1 MILIDAS
8 GLTMSR
14 PGRDLF
20 TEVSVT
26 ISTGDRI
33 GLVGLNGT
41 GKSSLI
47 DVLTG
52 TREPESGSVRRGRDI
67 RIAVLDQNPDLGTG
81 TVRDAVADVDGE
93 AWEIDAVL
101 GKLGM
106 GGRSE
111 TPVSQLSGGEAKRV
125 ALARALVHP
134 SDLLILDEPTNHLD
148 VDAIEWLETRL
159 SAYKGGLILVT
170 HDRHVL
176 DRVTNRVLELDRG
189 SAFTHEGGYD
199 AYLEGRALREAQ
211 AEQAERVRAN
221 LARTELAWLRRGA
234 PARTSKA
241 KARIRSATEIVN
253 ARPDAPARDGALDLH
268 FGTPRLGNDVIELR
282 SVGFAHPNHDPLFE
296 AVELSID
303 RRERLG
309 IVGSNG
315 TGKSTLLDVI
325 AGKRTPTS
333 GSVEIGSTVKME
345 LFDQRGIDLNP
356 QARVWEAIVDAP
368 KPEWQDI
375 ALMESFWF
383 DSDAQYAPIELLSG
397 GERRR
402 LQLLVTLAKKPNVL
416 LLDEP
421 TNDLDLDTLRVL
433 EDFLE
438 NYPGAVIVVSHDR
451 AFLER
456 TVDDVIVFD
465 GGGSVGRLPG
475 GYEAYDKLRQND
487 QHRKGAG
494 GLDQTA
500 PSKRTSGKGGNSDN
514 GGATTSAGRSH
525 STIRHELKANEK
537 EIAKLEKRRAAL
549 TGELEAAGN
558 DHDALARVGGE
569 LTEVTGRI
577 RELEEQWL
585 ELSEEMER

>member
-1 MILIDAS
+1 MILVDATD
-8 GLTMSR
+8 LTMAR

-20 TEVSVT
+20 RDVSVT
-26 ISTGDRI
+26 ISTGDRL

-47 DVLTG
+47 DVLIG
-52 TREPESGSVRRGRDI
+52 NREPEAGTVRRGRDV
-67 RIAVLDQNPDLGTG
+67 RIAALDQNPDLGTG
-81 TVRDAVADVDGE
+81 TVRDAVDHVDGE
-93 AWEIDAVL
+93 SWEIDAVL

-106 GGRSE
+106 DGRSE

-148 VDAIEWLETRL
+148 VDAIEWLESRL
-159 SAYKGGLILVT
+159 SSYKGGLILVT

-211 AEQAERVRAN
+211 AEQAEKVRAN

-241 KARIRSATEIVN
+241 KARIRTATELVN
-253 ARPDAPARDGALDLH
+253 ARADAPARDGSLDLH
-268 FGTPRLGNDVIELR
+268 FGTPRLGNDVVELR
-282 SVGFAHPNHDPLFE
+282 GVSFAHPGHDPLFSSVDL
-296 AVELSID
+296 AVD
-303 RRERLG
+303 PRERLG
-309 IVGSNG
+309 IVGANG

-325 AGKRTPTS
+325 SGKRQPTE

-345 LFDQRGIDLNP
+345 LFDQRGIELNP
-356 QARVWEAIVDAP
+356 NSRVWEAVVDAP
-368 KPEWQDI
+368 KPEWQDV

-475 GYEAYDKLRQND
+475 GYEAYDKLRRSKKD
-487 QHRKGAG
+487 AKGSG
-494 GLDQTA
+494 NNLEQTA
-500 PSKRTSGKGGNSDN
+500 PKNKPSSSSK
-514 GGATTSAGRSH
+514 SASGRSH
-525 STIRHELKANEK
+525 STVRHELKANEK
-537 EIAKLEKRRAAL
+537 EMAKLDKLQKSL
-549 TGELEAAGN
+549 TAELEAAGN
-558 DHDALARVGGE
+558 DHDALSRIGGE
-569 LTEVTGRI
+569 LGEVTGRI
-577 RELEEQWL
+577 SELEEQWL
-585 ELSEEMER
+585 ALSEELEG

>member
-1 MILIDAS
+1 MILVDAS
-8 GLTMSR
+8 NLTMAR

-20 TEVSVT
+20 RDVSVT
-26 ISTGDRI
+26 ISTGERL

-47 DVLTG
+47 DVLIG
-52 TREPESGSVRRGRDI
+52 KREPESGTVRRGRDVK
-67 RIAVLDQNPDLGTG
+67 IAALDQNPDLGDG
-81 TVRDAVADVDGE
+81 TVRNAVEHVDGE
-93 AWEIDAVL
+93 SWEIDAVL
-101 GKLGM
+101 EKLGM
-106 GGRSE
+106 GGRSD

-148 VDAIEWLETRL
+148 VDAIEWLEARL
-159 SAYKGGLILVT
+159 AAYKGGLLLVT

-189 SAFTHEGGYD
+189 SAFTHEGGYG

-211 AEQAERVRAN
+211 AEQAEKVRAN

-241 KARIRSATEIVN
+241 KARIRSATELVN
-253 ARPDAPARDGALDLH
+253 ARPDAPAREGSLDLH

-282 SVGFAHPNHDPLFE
+282 GVSFAHPNHDPLFE

-325 AGKRTPTS
+325 SGKRQATQ
-333 GSVEIGSTVKME
+333 GSVEIGSTVVMD
-345 LFDQRGIDLNP
+345 LFDQRGVELNP
-356 QARVWEAIVDAP
+356 TSRVWEAVVDAP
-368 KPEWQDI
+368 KPEWHDV

-397 GERRR
+397 GEKRR
-402 LQLLVTLAKKPNVL
+402 LQLLITLARKPNVL

-438 NYPGAVIVVSHDR
+438 DFPGAVIVVSHDR

-456 TVDDVIVFD
+456 TVDDVIVFGD
-465 GGGSVGRLPG
+465 GGSVGRLPG
-475 GYEAYDKLRQND
+475 GYEAYDKLRKSNRASPKRD
-487 QHRKGAG
+487 NVAG
-494 GLDQTA
+494 EKTA
-500 PSKRTSGKGGNSDN
+500 PKKPAFQSKAG
-514 GGATTSAGRSH
+514 GRSH
-525 STIRHELKANEK
+525 STIRHELKANEN
-537 EIAKLEKRRAAL
+537 AMVKLEKRQATL
-549 TGELEAAGN
+549 TSELADAGD
-558 DHDALARVGGE
+558 DHDALSRIGGDLGEVGE
-569 LTEVTGRI
+569 KI
-577 RELEEQWL
+577 AELEEQWFS
-585 ELSEEMER
+585 LSEELEG

>member
-1 MILIDAS
+1 MILVDATD
-8 GLTMSR
+8 LTMAR

-20 TEVSVT
+20 RDVSIT

-47 DVLTG
+47 DVLIG
-52 TREPESGSVRRGRDI
+52 NRDPESGTVRRGRDV
-67 RIAVLDQNPDLGTG
+67 RIAALDQNPDLGTG
-81 TVRDAVADVDGE
+81 TVRDAVDHVDGE

-106 GGRSE
+106 DGRAE

-148 VDAIEWLETRL
+148 VDAIEWLESKL
-159 SAYKGGLILVT
+159 SSYKGGLILVT

-211 AEQAERVRAN
+211 AEQAEKVRAN
-221 LARTELAWLRRGA
+221 LARSELAWLRRGA

-241 KARIRSATEIVN
+241 KARIRTATELVN
-253 ARPDAPARDGALDLH
+253 ARPDAAAREGSLDLY
-268 FGTPRLGNDVIELR
+268 FGTPRLGNDVVELR
-282 SVGFAHPNHDPLFE
+282 GISFAHPGHDPLFSSVDL
-296 AVELSID
+296 AID
-303 RRERLG
+303 PRERLG

-315 TGKSTLLDVI
+315 AGKSTLLDVI
-325 AGKRTPTS
+325 SGKRRPTE
-333 GSVEIGSTVKME
+333 GSVEIGSTVQME
-345 LFDQRGIDLNP
+345 LFDQRGVELNP
-356 QARVWEAIVDAP
+356 QSRVWEAVIDAP
-368 KPEWQDI
+368 KPEWQDVQ
-375 ALMESFWF
+375 LMESFWF

-402 LQLLVTLAKKPNVL
+402 LQLLITLAKKPNVL

-456 TVDDVIVFD
+456 TVDDVVVFD
-465 GGGSVGRLPG
+465 GGGSVSRLPG
-475 GYEAYDKLRQND
+475 GYEAYDQLR
-487 QHRKGAG
+487 RTKGAAKG
-494 GLDQTA
+494 SGNRLEQTA
-500 PSKRTSGKGGNSDN
+500 PKN
-514 GGATTSAGRSH
+514 TSAASAKPSSGRSH
-525 STIRHELKANEK
+525 STVRHELKANEK
-537 EIAKLEKRRAAL
+537 EMAKLDTRQKTL
-549 TGELEAAGN
+549 TAELVAAGD
-558 DHDALARVGGE
+558 DHDALSRIGAE
-569 LTEVTGRI
+569 LGEVTSCI
-577 RELEEQWL
+577 SELEEQWL
-585 ELSEEMER
+585 ALSEELEA

>member
-1 MILIDAS
+1 MILIDATDV
-8 GLTMSR
+8 TMIR

-20 TEVSVT
+20 RDVSVT
-26 ISTGDRI
+26 ISDGERI

-47 DVLTG
+47 DVLIG
-52 TREPESGSVRRGRDI
+52 TRDPESGTVRRGRDV
-67 RIAVLDQNPDLGTG
+67 RIAALDQNPDLGSG
-81 TVRDAVADVDGE
+81 TVRDAVEGVAGE
-93 AWEIDAVL
+93 SWEIDAVL
-101 GKLGM
+101 DRLGM

-111 TPVSQLSGGEAKRV
+111 TPVAQLSGGEAKRV

-148 VDAIEWLETRL
+148 VDAIEWLENRL
-159 SAYKGGLILVT
+159 AAYKGGLLLVT

-189 SAFTHEGGYD
+189 RAYVHEGGYD
-199 AYLEGRALREAQ
+199 AYLEGRALRE
-211 AEQAERVRAN
+211 EQAQQQERVRAN

-241 KARIRSATEIVN
+241 KARIRSATEIVT
-253 ARPDAPARDGALDLH
+253 ARPEEAARTGSLDLH
-268 FGTPRLGNDVIELR
+268 FGTPRLGNDVVELDHV
-282 SVGFAHPNHDPLFE
+282 SFGYPDHEPLFTD
-296 AVELSID
+296 VELSLD
-303 RRERLG
+303 PRERLG

-325 AGKRTPTS
+325 SGRISPTS
-333 GSVEIGSTVKME
+333 GSVRVGSTVSME
-345 LFDQRGIDLNP
+345 LFDQRGIELNP
-356 QARVWEAIVDAP
+356 AMRVWQAVVGDAP
-368 KPEWQDI
+368 KPDWHDT

-402 LQLLVTLAKKPNVL
+402 LQLLITLAKRPNVL

-438 NYPGAVIVVSHDR
+438 NYPGAVVVVSHDR

-456 TVDDVIVFD
+456 TLDDVIVFD
-465 GGGSVGRLPG
+465 GTGTVGRLPG
-475 GYEAYDKLRQND
+475 GYEAYERLRTHQASSMKND
-487 QHRKGAG
+487 STR
-494 GLDQTA
+494 QT
-500 PSKRTSGKGGNSDN
+500 SSGPKKTKHKSIGD
-514 GGATTSAGRSH
+514 GRSA
-525 STIRHELKANEK
+525 STIRHELKTVEK
-537 EIAKLEKRRAAL
+537 DMARLDKKRTSL
-549 TGELEAAGN
+549 TSELEAAGS
-558 DHDALARVGGE
+558 DHEALVRIGAE
-569 LTEVTGRI
+569 LTPVVDEING
-577 RELEEQWL
+577 LEERWL
-585 ELSEEMER
+585 ELSEEAES

>member
-1 MILIDAS
+1 MILIDATDV
-8 GLTMSR
+8 TMIR

-20 TEVSVT
+20 RDVSVT
-26 ISTGDRI
+26 ISDGERI

-47 DVLTG
+47 DVLIG
-52 TREPESGSVRRGRDI
+52 TRDPESGTVRRGRDV
-67 RIAVLDQNPDLGTG
+67 RIAALDQNPDLGSG
-81 TVRDAVADVDGE
+81 TVRDAVEGVEGE
-93 AWEIDAVL
+93 SWEIDAVL
-101 GKLGM
+101 DRLGM

-111 TPVSQLSGGEAKRV
+111 TPVAQLSGGEAKRV

-148 VDAIEWLETRL
+148 VDAIEWLENRL
-159 SAYKGGLILVT
+159 AAYKGGLLLVT

-189 SAFTHEGGYD
+189 RAYVHEGGYD
-199 AYLEGRALREAQ
+199 AYLEGRALRE
-211 AEQAERVRAN
+211 EQAQQQERVRAN

-241 KARIRSATEIVN
+241 KARIRSATEIVT
-253 ARPDAPARDGALDLH
+253 ARPEEAARTGSLDLH
-268 FGTPRLGNDVIELR
+268 FGTPRLGNDVVELDHV
-282 SVGFAHPNHDPLFE
+282 SFGYPDHEPLFTD
-296 AVELSID
+296 VELSLD
-303 RRERLG
+303 PRERLG

-325 AGKRTPTS
+325 SGRISPTS
-333 GSVEIGSTVKME
+333 GSVRVGSTVSME
-345 LFDQRGIDLNP
+345 LFDQRGIELNP
-356 QARVWEAIVDAP
+356 AMRVWQAVVGDAP
-368 KPEWQDI
+368 KPDWHDT

-402 LQLLVTLAKKPNVL
+402 LQLLITLAKRPNVL

-438 NYPGAVIVVSHDR
+438 NYPGAVVVVSHDR

-465 GGGSVGRLPG
+465 GTGTVGRLPG
-475 GYEAYDKLRQND
+475 GYEAYERLRTHQASSMKND
-487 QHRKGAG
+487 STR
-494 GLDQTA
+494 QT
-500 PSKRTSGKGGNSDN
+500 SSGPKKTKHKSIGD
-514 GGATTSAGRSH
+514 GRSA
-525 STIRHELKANEK
+525 STIRHELKTVEK
-537 EIAKLEKRRAAL
+537 DMARLDKKRTSL
-549 TGELEAAGN
+549 TSELEAAGS
-558 DHDALARVGGE
+558 DHEALVRIGAE
-569 LTEVTGRI
+569 LTPVVDEING
-577 RELEEQWL
+577 LEERWL
-585 ELSEEMER
+585 ELSEEAES

>member
-1 MILIDAS
+1 MILIDATEV
-8 GLTMSR
+8 TMVR

-20 TEVSVT
+20 RDVSVT

-47 DVLTG
+47 DVLIG
-52 TREPESGSVRRGRDI
+52 NREAEGGSVRRGRDV
-67 RIAVLDQNPDLGTG
+67 RIAALDQNPDLGNG
-81 TVRDAVADVDGE
+81 TVRDAVTSVDGE
-93 AWEIDAVL
+93 SWEIDAVL
-101 GKLGM
+101 DKLGM
-106 GGRSE
+106 GGRE
-111 TPVSQLSGGEAKRV
+111 DTPVAQLSGGEAKRV

-148 VDAIEWLETRL
+148 VDAIEWLEKRL
-159 SAYKGGLILVT
+159 SAYKGGLLLVT

-189 SAFTHEGGYD
+189 KAFVHEGGYD
-199 AYLEGRALREAQ
+199 AYLEGRALREEQAAQ
-211 AEQAERVRAN
+211 AEKVRAN

-241 KARIRSATEIVN
+241 KARIRSATEIVTSRPEEA
-253 ARPDAPARDGALDLH
+253 ARTGSLDLH
-268 FGTPRLGNDVIELR
+268 FGTPRLGNDVVELSNIE
-282 SVGFAHPNHDPLFE
+282 FAHPDHDPLFTG
-296 AVELSID
+296 VELAID
-303 RRERLG
+303 PRERLG

-325 AGKRTPTS
+325 SGKRTPTN
-333 GSVEIGSTVKME
+333 GSVTIGSTVKME
-345 LFDQRGIDLNP
+345 LFDQRGIELDP
-356 QARVWEAIVDAP
+356 RMRVWQAVVGDDAI
-368 KPEWQDI
+368 KPDWTDVQ
-375 ALMESFWF
+375 LMESFWF

-402 LQLLVTLAKKPNVL
+402 LQLLITLARKPNVL

-438 NYPGAVIVVSHDR
+438 DFPGAVIVVSHDR

-465 GGGSVGRLPG
+465 GQSSVSRLPG
-475 GYEAYDKLRQND
+475 GYEAYENLRKRQSSTAKND
-487 QHRKGAG
+487 STK
-494 GLDQTA
+494 QT
-500 PSKRTSGKGGNSDN
+500 SSGPKHAKASSGS
-514 GGATTSAGRSH
+514 GRSA
-525 STIRHELKANEK
+525 STIRHELKTVEK
-537 EIAKLEKRRAAL
+537 DMARLDRKRSAL
-549 TGELEAAGN
+549 TAELEAAGS
-558 DHDALARVGGE
+558 DHEELMRVSDQ
-569 LTEVTGRI
+569 LTPIVAEI
-577 RELEEQWL
+577 EQLEERWL
-585 ELSEEMER
+585 ELSEEAEG

>member
-1 MILIDAS
+1 MA
-8 GLTMSR
+8 R

-20 TEVSVT
+20 RDVSIT

-47 DVLTG
+47 DVLIG
-52 TREPESGSVRRGRDI
+52 NRDPESGTVRRGRDV
-67 RIAVLDQNPDLGTG
+67 RIAALDQNPDLGTG
-81 TVRDAVADVDGE
+81 TVRDAVDHVDGE

-106 GGRSE
+106 DGRAE
-111 TPVSQLSGGEAKRV
+111 TPVSKLSGGEAKRV

-148 VDAIEWLETRL
+148 VDAIEWLESKL
-159 SAYKGGLILVT
+159 SSYKGGLILVT

-211 AEQAERVRAN
+211 AEQAEKVRAN
-221 LARTELAWLRRGA
+221 LARSELAWLRRGA

-241 KARIRSATEIVN
+241 KARIRTATELVN
-253 ARPDAPARDGALDLH
+253 ARPDAAAREGSLDLY
-268 FGTPRLGNDVIELR
+268 FGTPRLGNDVVELR
-282 SVGFAHPNHDPLFE
+282 GISFAHPGHDPLFSSVDL
-296 AVELSID
+296 AID
-303 RRERLG
+303 PRERLG

-315 TGKSTLLDVI
+315 AGKSTLLDVI
-325 AGKRTPTS
+325 SGKRRPTE
-333 GSVEIGSTVKME
+333 GSVEIGSTVQME
-345 LFDQRGIDLNP
+345 LFDQRGVELNP
-356 QARVWEAIVDAP
+356 QSRVWEAVVDAP
-368 KPEWQDI
+368 KPEWQDVQ
-375 ALMESFWF
+375 LMESFWF

-402 LQLLVTLAKKPNVL
+402 LQLLITLAKKPNVL

-456 TVDDVIVFD
+456 TVDDVVVFD
-465 GGGSVGRLPG
+465 GGGSVSRLPG
-475 GYEAYDKLRQND
+475 GYEAYDQLR
-487 QHRKGAG
+487 RTKGAAKG
-494 GLDQTA
+494 SGNRLEQTA
-500 PSKRTSGKGGNSDN
+500 PKN
-514 GGATTSAGRSH
+514 TSAASAKPSSGRSH
-525 STIRHELKANEK
+525 STVRHELKANEK
-537 EIAKLEKRRAAL
+537 EMAKLDTRQKTL
-549 TGELEAAGN
+549 TAELVAAGD
-558 DHDALARVGGE
+558 DHDALSRIGAE
-569 LTEVTGRI
+569 LGEVTSCI
-577 RELEEQWL
+577 SELEEQWL
-585 ELSEEMER
+585 ALSEELEA

>member
-1 MILIDAS
+1 MILIDATDV
-8 GLTMSR
+8 TMVR

-20 TEVSVT
+20 RDVSVT
-26 ISTGDRI
+26 ISDGERI

-47 DVLTG
+47 DVLIG
-52 TREPESGSVRRGRDI
+52 TREPESGSVRRGRDV
-67 RIAVLDQNPDLGTG
+67 RIAALDQNPDLGTG
-81 TVRDAVADVDGE
+81 TVRDAVEGVDGE
-93 AWEIDAVL
+93 SWEIDAVL
-101 GKLGM
+101 DRLGM

-111 TPVSQLSGGEAKRV
+111 TPVAQLSGGEAKRV

-148 VDAIEWLETRL
+148 VDAIEWLENRL
-159 SAYKGGLILVT
+159 AAYKGGLLLVT

-189 SAFTHEGGYD
+189 KAYVHEGGYD
-199 AYLEGRALREAQ
+199 AYLEGRALRE
-211 AEQAERVRAN
+211 EQAQQQERVRAN

-253 ARPDAPARDGALDLH
+253 ARPEEAARSGSLDLH
-268 FGTPRLGNDVIELR
+268 FGTPRLGNDVVELEG
-282 SVGFAHPNHDPLFE
+282 VTFAHPDHPPLFE
-296 AVELSID
+296 GVDLALD
-303 RRERLG
+303 PRERLG

-325 AGKRTPTS
+325 SGRRQPTA
-333 GSVEIGSTVKME
+333 GSVHVGSTVAME
-345 LFDQRGIDLNP
+345 LFDQRGIELNP
-356 QARVWEAIVDAP
+356 QMRVWQAVVGDAP
-368 KPEWQDI
+368 KPEWHDTV
-375 ALMESFWF
+375 LMESFWF

-402 LQLLVTLAKKPNVL
+402 LQLLITLAKKPNVL

-438 NYPGAVIVVSHDR
+438 NYPGAVVVVSHDR

-465 GGGSVGRLPG
+465 GTGNVSRLPG
-475 GYEAYDKLRQND
+475 GYEAYENLRKTQAGSKND
-487 QHRKGAG
+487 STR
-494 GLDQTA
+494 QTA
-500 PSKRTSGKGGNSDN
+500 SPSEKKSKAKGSGG
-514 GGATTSAGRSH
+514 GRSA
-525 STIRHELKANEK
+525 STIRHELKSVEK
-537 EIAKLEKRRAAL
+537 DMARLDKKRTAL
-549 TGELEAAGN
+549 TAELEAAGS
-558 DHDALARVGGE
+558 DHEALVRIGAE
-569 LTEVTGRI
+569 LTPVVEEITS
-577 RELEEQWL
+577 LEERWL
-585 ELSEEMER
+585 ALSEEAEG

>member
-1 MILIDAS
+1 MILIDATNV
-8 GLTMSR
+8 TMIR

-20 TEVSVT
+20 RDVSVT
-26 ISTGDRI
+26 ISDGERI

-47 DVLTG
+47 DVLIG
-52 TREPESGSVRRGRDI
+52 TREAESGSVRRGRDV
-67 RIAVLDQNPDLGTG
+67 RIAALDQNPDLGRG
-81 TVRDAVADVDGE
+81 TVRDAVEGVGGE
-93 AWEIDAVL
+93 SWEIDAVL
-101 GKLGM
+101 DRLGM

-111 TPVSQLSGGEAKRV
+111 TPVAQLSGGEAKRV

-148 VDAIEWLETRL
+148 VDAIEWLEKRL
-159 SAYKGGLILVT
+159 SLYKGGLLLVT

-189 SAFTHEGGYD
+189 KAYMHEGGYD
-199 AYLEGRALREAQ
+199 AYLEGRALRE
-211 AEQAERVRAN
+211 EQAQQQERVRSN

-241 KARIRSATEIVN
+241 KSRIRSATEIVN
-253 ARPDAPARDGALDLH
+253 ARPEEAARTGSLDLH
-268 FGTPRLGNDVIELR
+268 FGTPRLGNDVVELKG
-282 SVGFAHPNHDPLFE
+282 VTFAHPDYPPLFDS
-296 AVELSID
+296 VELALD
-303 RRERLG
+303 PRERLG

-325 AGKRTPTS
+325 AGRRSPTA
-333 GSVEIGSTVKME
+333 GSVRVGSTVSME
-345 LFDQRGIDLNP
+345 LFDQRGIELNP
-356 QARVWEAIVDAP
+356 QMRVWQAVVGDAP
-368 KPEWQDI
+368 KPDWQDT

-402 LQLLVTLAKKPNVL
+402 LQLLITLAKKPNVL

-438 NYPGAVIVVSHDR
+438 NYPGAVVVVSHDR

-465 GGGSVGRLPG
+465 GTGSVSRLPG
-475 GYEAYDKLRQND
+475 GYEAYENLRKAQAGSKND
-487 QHRKGAG
+487 STR
-494 GLDQTA
+494 QTA
-500 PSKRTSGKGGNSDN
+500 APSDKKSKQKGGD
-514 GGATTSAGRSH
+514 GGRSA
-525 STIRHELKANEK
+525 STIRHELKSVEK
-537 EIAKLEKRRAAL
+537 DMARLDKKRSAL
-549 TGELEAAGN
+549 TAELEAAGS
-558 DHDALARVGGE
+558 DHEALVRIGAE
-569 LTEVTGRI
+569 LTPVVEEIDR
-577 RELEEQWL
+577 LEERWL
-585 ELSEEMER
+585 ALSEEAEG

>member
-1 MILIDAS
+1 MA
-8 GLTMSR
+8 R

-20 TEVSVT
+20 RDVSVT

-41 GKSSLI
+41 GKSTLI
-47 DVLTG
+47 DVLIG
-52 TREPESGSVRRGRDI
+52 NREPESGTVRRGRDVQ
-67 RIAVLDQNPDLGTG
+67 IATLDQNPDLGTG
-81 TVRDAVADVDGE
+81 TVRDAVDHVDGE
-93 AWEIDAVL
+93 SWEIDAVL

-106 GGRSE
+106 SGRCD
-111 TPVSQLSGGEAKRV
+111 TPVSQLSGDEAKRV
-125 ALARALVHP
+125 ALARALVHQ

-148 VDAIEWLETRL
+148 VDAIEWLEARL
-159 SAYKGGLILVT
+159 SSYKGGLILVT

-176 DRVTNRVLELDRG
+176 DRVTNRVVELDRG
-189 SAFTHEGGYD
+189 NAFTHEGGYD

-211 AEQAERVRAN
+211 AVQAEKVRAN
-221 LARTELAWLRRGA
+221 LAKTELAWLRRGA

-253 ARPDAPARDGALDLH
+253 TRPDAPARDGSLDLH
-268 FGTPRLGNDVIELR
+268 FGTPRLGNDVVELR
-282 SVGFAHPNHDPLFE
+282 GVSFAHPDHDPLFSSVDL
-296 AVELSID
+296 AID
-303 RRERLG
+303 PRERLG

-325 AGKRTPTS
+325 AGKRQPTQ
-333 GSVEIGSTVKME
+333 GGVEIGSTVVME
-345 LFDQRGIDLNP
+345 LFDQRGIELNP
-356 QARVWEAIVDAP
+356 QSRVWEAIVDAP

-402 LQLLVTLAKKPNVL
+402 LQLLITLAKKPNVL

-456 TVDDVIVFD
+456 TVDDVVVFD
-465 GGGSVGRLPG
+465 GGGSVSRLPG
-475 GYEAYDKLRQND
+475 GYEAYDQLR
-487 QHRKGAG
+487 RTKGAAKG
-494 GLDQTA
+494 SGNRLEQTA
-500 PSKRTSGKGGNSDN
+500 PKN
-514 GGATTSAGRSH
+514 TSAASAKPSSGRSH
-525 STIRHELKANEK
+525 STVRHELKANEK
-537 EIAKLEKRRAAL
+537 EMAKLDTRQKTL
-549 TGELEAAGN
+549 TAELVAAGD
-558 DHDALARVGGE
+558 DHDALSRIGAE
-569 LTEVTGRI
+569 LGEVTSCI
-577 RELEEQWL
+577 SELEEQWL
-585 ELSEEMER
+585 ALSEELEA

>member
-1 MILIDAS
+1 MILIDATDV
-8 GLTMSR
+8 TMIR

-20 TEVSVT
+20 RDVSVT

-47 DVLTG
+47 DVLIG
-52 TREPESGSVRRGRDI
+52 NREPESGSVRRGRDV
-67 RIAVLDQNPDLGTG
+67 RIAALDQNPDLGSG
-81 TVRDAVADVDGE
+81 TVRDAVTHVGGE
-93 AWEIDAVL
+93 SWEIDAVL
-101 GKLGM
+101 DKLGM
-106 GGRSE
+106 GGRE
-111 TPVSQLSGGEAKRV
+111 DTPVAQLSGGEAKRV

-148 VDAIEWLETRL
+148 VDAIEWLEKRL
-159 SAYKGGLILVT
+159 SAYKGGLLLVT

-189 SAFTHEGGYD
+189 SAFVHEGGYD
-199 AYLEGRALREAQ
+199 AYLEGRALREEQAAQ
-211 AEQAERVRAN
+211 AEKVRAN

-253 ARPDAPARDGALDLH
+253 ARPQEAARSGSLDLH
-268 FGTPRLGNDVIELR
+268 FGTPRLGNDVIDLSNVE
-282 SVGFAHPNHDPLFE
+282 FAHPDHDPLFRGVQL
-296 AVELSID
+296 AID
-303 RRERLG
+303 PRERLG

-325 AGKRTPTS
+325 SGQREPTN
-333 GSVEIGSTVKME
+333 GTVTIGSTVVME
-345 LFDQRGIDLNP
+345 LFDQRGIELNP
-356 QARVWEAIVDAP
+356 QMRVWQAVVGEDAV
-368 KPEWQDI
+368 KPDWPDVQ
-375 ALMESFWF
+375 LMESFWF

-402 LQLLVTLAKKPNVL
+402 LQLLITLARKPNVL

-433 EDFLE
+433 EGFLE
-438 NYPGAVIVVSHDR
+438 DFPGAVIVVSHDR

-465 GGGSVGRLPG
+465 GGGSVSRLPG
-475 GYEAYDKLRQND
+475 GYEAYDKLRRSQNASSKND
-487 QHRKGAG
+487 S
-494 GLDQTA
+494 T
-500 PSKRTSGKGGNSDN
+500 KRTSDAPKKSKNS
-514 GGATTSAGRSH
+514 GGRSA
-525 STIRHELKANEK
+525 STIRHELKTVEK
-537 EIAKLEKRRAAL
+537 DMARLDKKRTTL
-549 TGELEAAGN
+549 TADLEAAGS
-558 DHDALARVGGE
+558 DHEELMRVSDL
-569 LTEVTGRI
+569 LTPVVAEIET
-577 RELEEQWL
+577 LEERWL
-585 ELSEEMER
+585 ELSEEADS

>member
-1 MILIDAS
+1 MILIDAND
-8 GLTMSR
+8 LTMAR

-20 TEVSVT
+20 RDVSVT

-47 DVLTG
+47 DVLIG
-52 TREPESGSVRRGRDI
+52 NREPESGSVRRGRDV
-67 RIAVLDQNPDLGTG
+67 RIASLDQNPDLGTG
-81 TVRDAVADVDGE
+81 TVRDAVGDVDGE
-93 AWEIDAVL
+93 SWEIDAVL
-101 GKLGM
+101 EKLGM

-159 SAYKGGLILVT
+159 STYKGGLILVT

-189 SAFTHEGGYD
+189 SAFTHEGGYG

-211 AEQAERVRAN
+211 AEKAERVRAN
-221 LARTELAWLRRGA
+221 LAKTELAWLRRGA

-253 ARPDAPARDGALDLH
+253 ARADAPAREGSLDLH

-282 SVGFAHPNHDPLFE
+282 DIGFAHPDHDPLFE
-296 AVELSID
+296 SVELSVD

-325 AGKRTPTS
+325 SGKRRPTS
-333 GSVEIGSTVKME
+333 GTVAIGSTVVME
-345 LFDQRGIDLNP
+345 LFDQRGVELNP
-356 QARVWEAIVDAP
+356 QSRVWEAVVDAP
-368 KPEWQDI
+368 KPEWQDV

-402 LQLLVTLAKKPNVL
+402 LQLLVALAKKPNVL

-438 NYPGAVIVVSHDR
+438 DFPGAVIVVSHDR

-465 GGGSVGRLPG
+465 GGGSVSRLPG
-475 GYEAYDKLRQND
+475 GYEAYDKLRKSKSGTA
-487 QHRKGAG
+487 RKSR
-494 GLDQTA
+494 DSPEQTNLKKVPPA
-500 PSKRTSGKGGNSDN
+500 PKST
-514 GGATTSAGRSH
+514 GRSH

-537 EIAKLEKRRAAL
+537 EMAKLEKRQAAL
-549 TGELEAAGN
+549 TADLEAAGN
-558 DHDALARVGGE
+558 DHDSLARIGGE
-569 LTEVTGRI
+569 LGEVGTRI
-577 RELEEQWL
+577 GQLEEQWL
-585 ELSEEMER
+585 VLSEELEG

>member
-1 MILIDAS
+1 MA
-8 GLTMSR
+8 R

-20 TEVSVT
+20 RDVSIT

-47 DVLTG
+47 DVLIG
-52 TREPESGSVRRGRDI
+52 NREPESGSVRRGRDV
-67 RIAVLDQNPDLGTG
+67 RIAALDQNPDLGTG
-81 TVRDAVADVDGE
+81 TVRDAVEHVDGE

-106 GGRSE
+106 GGRSD

-148 VDAIEWLETRL
+148 VDAIEWLEARL
-159 SAYKGGLILVT
+159 SSYKGGLVLVT

-211 AEQAERVRAN
+211 AVQAEKVRAN
-221 LARTELAWLRRGA
+221 LAKTELAWLRRGA

-253 ARPDAPARDGALDLH
+253 TRPDAPARDGSLDLH
-268 FGTPRLGNDVIELR
+268 FGTPRLGNDVVELR
-282 SVGFAHPNHDPLFE
+282 GVSFAHPEHDPLFSG
-296 AVELSID
+296 VELAID
-303 RRERLG
+303 PRERLG

-325 AGKRTPTS
+325 AGKRKPTE
-333 GSVEIGSTVKME
+333 GSVEIGSTVVME
-345 LFDQRGIDLNP
+345 LFDQRGIELNP
-356 QARVWEAIVDAP
+356 QSRLWEAIVDAP

-402 LQLLVTLAKKPNVL
+402 LQLLITLAKKPNVL

-438 NYPGAVIVVSHDR
+438 DYPGAVIVVSHDR

-475 GYEAYDKLRQND
+475 GYEAYDKLR
-487 QHRKGAG
+487 R
-494 GLDQTA
+494 
-500 PSKRTSGKGGNSDN
+500 SKRDTKAGSTARSVPKT
-514 GGATTSAGRSH
+514 AAQQEPKRAGRSA
-525 STIRHELKANEK
+525 STIRHELKTVEK
-537 EIAKLEKRRAAL
+537 DMAKLEKKRAEL
-549 TGELEAAGN
+549 TTRLEAAGS
-558 DHDALARVGGE
+558 DHEELMAASAE
-569 LTEVTGRI
+569 LTPVVD
-577 RELEEQWL
+577 ELEALEERWL
-585 ELSEEMER
+585 ALSEEAEG

>member
-1 MILIDAS
+1 M
-8 GLTMSR
+8 
-14 PGRDLF
+14 
-20 TEVSVT
+20 
-26 ISTGDRI
+26 
-33 GLVGLNGT
+33 
-41 GKSSLI
+41 
-47 DVLTG
+47 
-52 TREPESGSVRRGRDI
+52 
-67 RIAVLDQNPDLGTG
+67 
-81 TVRDAVADVDGE
+81 DGE

-148 VDAIEWLETRL
+148 VDAIEWLEARL
-159 SAYKGGLILVT
+159 ASYKGGLILVT

-241 KARIRSATEIVN
+241 KARIRSATELVN
-253 ARPDAPARDGALDLH
+253 ARPDAPARDGSLDLH

-282 SVGFAHPNHDPLFE
+282 NVGFAHPDHDPLFTS
-296 AVELSID
+296 VELSID

-325 AGKRTPTS
+325 AGKRQPTT
-333 GSVEIGSTVKME
+333 GSVEIGSTVDME

-356 QARVWEAIVDAP
+356 QSRVWEAIVDAP

-438 NYPGAVIVVSHDR
+438 DYPGAVIVVSHDR

-465 GGGSVGRLPG
+465 GGGSVSRLPG
-475 GYEAYDKLRQND
+475 GYEAYETLRREKQG
-487 QHRKGAG
+487 QGKGAG
-494 GLDQTA
+494 SLDQTA
-500 PSKRTSGKGGNSDN
+500 SNKRAGSSAASASAKANKPS
-514 GGATTSAGRSH
+514 GRSH

-537 EIAKLEKRRAAL
+537 EMAKLDKRQAAL
-549 TGELEAAGN
+549 TGELEAAGD
-558 DHDALARVGGE
+558 DHGALSRIGGE
-569 LTEVTGRI
+569 LGEVAVRI
-577 RELEEQWL
+577 AELEEQWL
-585 ELSEEMER
+585 ELSEEMES

>member
-1 MILIDAS
+1 MILVDATD
-8 GLTMSR
+8 LTMAR

-20 TEVSVT
+20 RDVSVT

-41 GKSSLI
+41 GKSTLI
-47 DVLTG
+47 DVLIG
-52 TREPESGSVRRGRDI
+52 NREPESGTVRRGRDVQ
-67 RIAVLDQNPDLGTG
+67 IATLDQNPDLGTG
-81 TVRDAVADVDGE
+81 TVRDAVDHVDGE
-93 AWEIDAVL
+93 SWEIDAVL

-106 GGRSE
+106 GGRSD

-148 VDAIEWLETRL
+148 VDAIEWLEARL
-159 SAYKGGLILVT
+159 SSYKGGLILVT

-176 DRVTNRVLELDRG
+176 DRVTNRVVELDRG
-189 SAFTHEGGYD
+189 NAFTHEGGYD

-211 AEQAERVRAN
+211 AVQAEKVRAN
-221 LARTELAWLRRGA
+221 LAKTELAWLRRGA

-253 ARPDAPARDGALDLH
+253 TRPDAPARDGSLDLH
-268 FGTPRLGNDVIELR
+268 FGTPRLGNDVVELR
-282 SVGFAHPNHDPLFE
+282 GVSFAHPDHDPLFSSVDL
-296 AVELSID
+296 AID
-303 RRERLG
+303 PRERLG

-325 AGKRTPTS
+325 AGKRQPTQ
-333 GSVEIGSTVKME
+333 GGVEIGSTVVME
-345 LFDQRGIDLNP
+345 LFDQRGIELNP
-356 QARVWEAIVDAP
+356 QSRVWEAIVDAP

-402 LQLLVTLAKKPNVL
+402 LQLLITLAKKPNVL

-465 GGGSVGRLPG
+465 GGGTVGRLPG
-475 GYEAYDKLRQND
+475 GYEAYDELRRSKQGSKAD
-487 QHRKGAG
+487 STAASSGAKKTS
-494 GLDQTA
+494 TA
-500 PSKRTSGKGGNSDN
+500 VAAKKSG
-514 GGATTSAGRSH
+514 GRSH
-525 STIRHELKANEK
+525 STVRHELKANEK
-537 EIAKLEKRRAAL
+537 EMAKLDKRQTAL
-549 TGELEAAGN
+549 TAELEAAGT
-558 DHDALARVGGE
+558 DHDALARIGGQ
-569 LTEVTGRI
+569 LGEVTNRI
-577 RELEEQWL
+577 EDLEEQWL
-585 ELSEEMER
+585 VLSEELER

>member
-1 MILIDAS
+1 MILIDATEI
-8 GLTMSR
+8 TMIR

-20 TEVSVT
+20 RGVSVT

-47 DVLTG
+47 DVLIG
-52 TREPESGSVRRGRDI
+52 TREPESGSVRRGRDV
-67 RIAVLDQNPDLGTG
+67 RIAALDQNPDLGTG
-81 TVRDAVADVDGE
+81 TVRDAVTHIGGE
-93 AWEIDAVL
+93 QWEIDAVL
-101 GKLGM
+101 DKLGM
-106 GGRSE
+106 GGRAD

-148 VDAIEWLETRL
+148 VDAIEWLEKRL
-159 SAYKGGLILVT
+159 SAYKGGLLLVT

-189 SAFTHEGGYD
+189 KAFVHEGGYD
-199 AYLEGRALREAQ
+199 AYLEGRALREEQAAQ
-211 AEQAERVRAN
+211 AEKVRAN

-253 ARPDAPARDGALDLH
+253 TRPQEAARTGALDLH
-268 FGTPRLGNDVIELR
+268 FGTPRLGNDVVELR
-282 SVGFAHPNHDPLFE
+282 QVEFAHPGHDPLFE
-296 AVELSID
+296 TVDLAID
-303 RRERLG
+303 PRERLG

-315 TGKSTLLDVI
+315 TGKSTLLDIV
-325 AGKRTPTS
+325 AGRREPTS
-333 GSVEIGSTVKME
+333 GSVSVGSTVVME
-345 LFDQRGIDLNP
+345 LFDQRGVELNP
-356 QARVWEAIVDAP
+356 QMRVWEAVVGDAP
-368 KPEWQDI
+368 KPDWTDVQ
-375 ALMESFWF
+375 LMESFWF

-402 LQLLVTLAKKPNVL
+402 LQLLMTLARKPNVL

-438 NYPGAVIVVSHDR
+438 DFPGAVLVVSHDR

-465 GGGSVGRLPG
+465 GTGSVGRLPG
-475 GYEAYDKLRQND
+475 GYEAYDKLRKTQAATAKSD
-487 QHRKGAG
+487 STKQTS
-494 GLDQTA
+494 TA
-500 PSKRTSGKGGNSDN
+500 PKKAGSSS
-514 GGATTSAGRSH
+514 GRSA
-525 STIRHELKANEK
+525 STIRHELKTVEK
-537 EIAKLEKRRAAL
+537 EMARLDTKRTAL
-549 TGELEAAGN
+549 TAELESAGS
-558 DHDALARVGGE
+558 DHEELMRVSTE
-569 LTEVTGRI
+569 LTPIVEQI
-577 RELEEQWL
+577 ESLEERWL
-585 ELSEEMER
+585 ELSEESEG